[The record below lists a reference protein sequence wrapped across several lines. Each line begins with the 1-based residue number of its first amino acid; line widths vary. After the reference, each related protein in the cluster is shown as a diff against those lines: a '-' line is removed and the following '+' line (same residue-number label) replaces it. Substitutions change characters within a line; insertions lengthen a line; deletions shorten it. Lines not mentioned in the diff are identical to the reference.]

1 MGSFGGFGSYFYF
14 FMFCWIYC
22 YYFYLFKVSGF
33 MQRYN
38 FVYKI
43 GLKVF
48 YFILLVCI
56 L

>member
-14 FMFCWIYC
+14 FMFRWIYC

-38 FVYKI
+38 IVYKI